1 MRSSELTCILSSQY
15 APSDPTYIVCIRSF
29 FQDFLYNN
37 VDTGLQGVF
46 SQSFQV
52 STGCQRQD
60 VCSNHGCKNG
70 GACVDEWSQFS
81 CRCPQG
87 FVGSFCEHQITATF
101 DSDDK
106 SGLKFADANITSFS
120 LEFSI
125 DPALPSGVLAFT
137 RVCLL

>member
-1 MRSSELTCILSSQY
+1 M
-15 APSDPTYIVCIRSF
+15 VCIRSI
-29 FQDFLYNN
+29 FQDFLYHN

-46 SQSFQV
+46 SQSYQV

-70 GACVDEWSQFS
+70 GACVDEWSKFS

-101 DSDDK
+101 DSDDN

-125 DPALPSGVLAFT
+125 DPTLPSGVLAFT
-137 RVCLL
+137 GVCLL